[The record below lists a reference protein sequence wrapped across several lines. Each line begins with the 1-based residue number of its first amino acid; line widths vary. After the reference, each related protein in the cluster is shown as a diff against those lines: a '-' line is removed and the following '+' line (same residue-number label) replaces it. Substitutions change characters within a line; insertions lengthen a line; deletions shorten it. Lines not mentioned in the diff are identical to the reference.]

1 MNEIDYIVKIGGSV
15 LYSISKTKKVL
26 DKLAKTKE
34 RIAIYVG
41 SGAIGEAVKRLVNS
55 DGENVVFSKENGF
68 LVTSSIHKINAL
80 ILCSLSDSV
89 ILCYNKE
96 ECISGIRNNYK
107 PILDSEGFAKVLANE
122 ELLQTDFQAALL
134 CKHFDVKKMVIV
146 TDVNGVFPVDPKSN
160 ANVERIKNISTKEL
174 MCLGRTSV
182 DSGVAKIIDECS
194 MECIVVGCDE
204 IIATEEWNYDNFKDI
219 GTVIRGEK
227 IND

>member
-1 MNEIDYIVKIGGSV
+1 MIGIDYIVKIGGSV

-26 DKLAKTKE
+26 NKLEETKE

-41 SGAIGEAVKRLVNS
+41 SGAIGEVVKRLVNS
-55 DGENVVFSKENGF
+55 EGENIVFSKENGF
-68 LVTSSIHKINAL
+68 LITSSIHKINAL
-80 ILCSLSDSV
+80 ILCSLSDSF

-107 PILDSEGFAKVLANE
+107 PILDSEGFAQVLANE

-134 CKHFDVKKMVIV
+134 CKHFDVKKLVIV
-146 TDVNGVFPVDPKSN
+146 TDVNGVFPVDPKSD
-160 ANVERIKNISTKEL
+160 AEVEQIKNISTKEL
-174 MCLGRTSV
+174 VDLGRTSV
-182 DSGVAKIIDECS
+182 DLGTAKILDECS

-204 IIATEEWNYDNFKDI
+204 VISIEEWNYDNVRAI